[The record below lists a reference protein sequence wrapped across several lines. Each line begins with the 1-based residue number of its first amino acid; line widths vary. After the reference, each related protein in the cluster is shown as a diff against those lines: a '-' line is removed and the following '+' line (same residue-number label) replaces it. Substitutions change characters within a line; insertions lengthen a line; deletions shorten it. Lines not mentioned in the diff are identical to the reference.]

1 MASKRDNPPNLNRY
15 LIVKTYITILSTALL
30 VLVAADA
37 RGQAGPPLG
46 DDFIFFVNGTNTV
59 VPRFDGTVV
68 DDPTDAT
75 NKVVQYNYGNWSFQ
89 AFRFADTVGVD
100 MSQNRMDGDVLHVR
114 LLVDPANQ
122 GQPNVALMMEDKTD
136 FSGAND
142 GSADLPFRLVWR
154 VPEHYRDGS
163 WHTLD
168 IPLPPP
174 TWQELEDAK
183 AADTL
188 DSLATYWVYAG
199 AWSSGGFGVGVSDE
213 MGPHTADNPD
223 LWEEFEW
230 SNVQNVGFFWDNNT
244 GGGSVWVDDV
254 YIGRKDLDLSVAN
267 DPAGAMTGVT
277 FEATAEGNRV
287 SWTHSPDFGG
297 YNVYASPEA
306 FTDVSASGVSLI
318 EAVPSTASMFEVLH
332 AVEVIHPSLAP
343 VTLHY
348 AVTSLS
354 QFGVENPDISMSS
367 ASLANP
373 DLPIQ
378 AFITEL
384 TEPEGEALFDAL
396 AAGDISGEGFP
407 DWLQPFTVDMSHS
420 KLGDAATGPDS
431 DEDLSAKVWAG
442 YTGANELFIYAE
454 VTDDVITLAGEG
466 VPPSDAWQNDSIEF
480 GWGNYDVRDVEGGS
494 LVGGSPHQDIER
506 GAFADYQFRI
516 SGHGDGT
523 KAGTTPYAF
532 VGWSIDAV
540 PPGGGAAY
548 DVIEEGGATT
558 GWKVL
563 ALLPL
568 NAIQNVDMQDAVLDP
583 PTGTDIR
590 FIPFNIAVNDG
601 DGANRDT
608 QIQWSVKGNAGAQ
621 WWNTPAQWMTVAMAG
636 RQTAVSSET
645 EAELPDAITLA
656 QNYPNPFNPSTS
668 IRFTL
673 PEAQRVTLR
682 VFDVLGRQVASLL
695 SDKSLGAG
703 THTVRF
709 DAGGLASGV
718 YLYRLESGSSVFRS
732 RRMLLTK

>member
-1 MASKRDNPPNLNRY
+1 MKSLTS
-15 LIVKTYITILSTALL
+15 LLFTALL
-30 VLVAADA
+30 LLAAADA

-46 DDFIFFVNGTNTV
+46 DDFIFFVNGTNTL
-59 VPRFDGTVV
+59 VPSFDGTVV
-68 DDPTDAT
+68 DDPNDAT

-89 AFRFADTVGVD
+89 AFRFVDTLGVD
-100 MSQNRMDGDVLHVR
+100 MTQNRMDGDVLHLR

-122 GQPNVALMMEDKTD
+122 GQPNVELMFEDKTD

-154 VPEHYRDGS
+154 VPEHYRDGA
-163 WHTLD
+163 WHTLE
-168 IPLPPP
+168 IPLPPA

-199 AWSSGGFGVGVSDE
+199 AWSTGAFGVALDG
-213 MGPHTADNPD
+213 MGPNSGENPH
-223 LWEEFEW
+223 LWQEFEW
-230 SNVQNVGFFWDNNT
+230 TNVQNVGFFWDNGTT
-244 GGGSVWVDDV
+244 GGPVWVDDV
-254 YIGRKDLDLSVAN
+254 YIGQSGLDLSVAN
-267 DPAGAMTGVT
+267 DPAGAMTGVS
-277 FEATAEGNRV
+277 FEATPEGNRI
-287 SWTHSPDFGG
+287 SWTHDPAFGG
-297 YNVYASPEA
+297 YNVYASPDA
-306 FTDVSASGVSLI
+306 FTDLSDPGVALV

-332 AVEVIHPSLAP
+332 RVEVIHPSLAP
-343 VTLHY
+343 LTLHY

-373 DLPIQ
+373 DLPNQ

-384 TEPEGEALFDAL
+384 TEAEGEALFDAL
-396 AAGDISGEGFP
+396 SAGNASGEGFP
-407 DWLQPFTVDMSHS
+407 DWLQPFSVDMDHS
-420 KLGDAATGPDS
+420 KLADAATGPDS

-454 VTDDVITLAGEG
+454 VTDDVITLAGEA
-466 VPPSDAWQNDSIEF
+466 VPPSDAWQHDSIEF

-494 LVGGSPHQDIER
+494 LFGGSSHQDMER

-532 VGWSIDAV
+532 VGWSINDV
-540 PPGGGAAY
+540 PQGGGAAY
-548 DVIEEGGATT
+548 DVIEEGGVTS

-563 ALLPL
+563 ALFPL
-568 NAIQNVDMQDAVLDP
+568 NAIQNADMQDAVLDP

-590 FIPFNIAVNDG
+590 FIPFNIALNDG
-601 DGANRDT
+601 DGAARDT
-608 QIQWSVKGNAGAQ
+608 QIQWSVKGNAGGQ

-636 RQTAVSSET
+636 RQTVVSSESET
-645 EAELPDAITLA
+645 ELPASVTLA
-656 QNYPNPFNPSTS
+656 QNYPNPFNPATS
-668 IRFTL
+668 IQFTL

-682 VFDVLGRQVASLL
+682 VFDMLGRQVASLL

-709 DAGGLASGV
+709 SAEGLASGV
-718 YLYRLESGSSVFRS
+718 YLYRLEGGSSVAIS